1 MSCPSPRTE
10 GGRRE
15 PSSIGPIICLRPRS
29 MELRHT
35 RPCWVEDP
43 ELTFPSSFG
52 ERRGPAAVA
61 RRSFPRGP
69 AGEGKAGRSGL
80 NFRPPAR
87 SRHVAAAPLGT
98 AGKVQLEP
106 GSRVRGE
113 KVRRPPSPSPRRL
126 VQPQTMEAQCFHS
139 HFPLQGPVA
148 PHPPTPPLPPRTPAP
163 ARSQRAVRRPTQPP
177 PHSRILRPPRPHP
190 PITRWAGHARS
201 GCGAPSP
208 VPGWGKRMSAEK
220 GGLSPPAGGGCGS
233 AIGEPP
239 GQSARRRANGEPGET
254 R

>member
-1 MSCPSPRTE
+1 MSCPKGQSE
-10 GGRRE
+10 DGGRAKRA
-15 PSSIGPIICLRPRS
+15 LLHRPHYLS
-29 MELRHT
+29 QAAQHGAEAHQTML
-35 RPCWVEDP
+35 
-43 ELTFPSSFG
+43 G
-52 ERRGPAAVA
+52 RGPRANIPKFFWRKAGSRG
-61 RRSFPRGP
+61 RRSAVVP
-69 AGEGKAGRSGL
+69 AGTSWGGKGRPL
-80 NFRPPAR
+80 RAELPPPAR

-113 KVRRPPSPSPRRL
+113 KVRRPPLPESASASPTPDNGSS
-126 VQPQTMEAQCFHS
+126 M
-139 HFPLQGPVA
+139 FPLSLPA
-148 PHPPTPPLPPRTPAP
+148 PRSNRPPPLPPRTPAP
-163 ARSQRAVRRPTQPP
+163 ARSQMAVRRPTQPP

-208 VPGWGKRMSAEK
+208 VPGWGKRMTAEK